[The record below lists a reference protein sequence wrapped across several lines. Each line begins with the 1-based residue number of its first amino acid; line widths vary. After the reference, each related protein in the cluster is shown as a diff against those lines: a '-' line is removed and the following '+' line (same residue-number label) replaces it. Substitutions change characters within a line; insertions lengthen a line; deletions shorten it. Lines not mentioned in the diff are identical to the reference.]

1 MLAKKRKVFG
11 EGHPQTFASWNGL
24 AEALCREQRYD
35 EGVDTYVDL
44 LEHGRTTLG
53 EKSRLM
59 AVYRRHYGAC
69 LTAKGDYPAA
79 EAQLKEALAAMTRI
93 SPTHL
98 DTQNTLI
105 ELIRLDEAWGRPQQA
120 GVYRA
125 QLDAARTPA
134 TAPAAR

>member
-1 MLAKKRKVFG
+1 VLAKKRKVFG
-11 EGHPQTFASWNGL
+11 DGHPQTFASWNGL

-44 LEHGRTTLG
+44 LEHGRTALG

-105 ELIRLDEAWGRPQQA
+105 ELIRLDQAWGRPQHA

-134 TAPAAR
+134 KAP